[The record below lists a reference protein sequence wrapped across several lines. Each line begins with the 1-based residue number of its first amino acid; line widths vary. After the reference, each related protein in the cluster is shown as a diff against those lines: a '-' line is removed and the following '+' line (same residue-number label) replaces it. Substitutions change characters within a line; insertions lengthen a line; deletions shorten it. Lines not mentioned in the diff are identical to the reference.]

1 MATSWPDPVS
11 SWCGVG
17 LGAAEL
23 VERACCVEMVW
34 GVLGTGRG
42 AGGANGNMTAI

>member
-1 MATSWPDPVS
+1 MASSWPDPAS

-34 GVLGTGRG
+34 SGERSGGRV
-42 AGGANGNMTAI
+42 